1 MDNFW
6 TQMDFCKRRK
16 SRIRKM
22 LGTFAVD
29 KIHPM
34 DWQNILII
42 VIAVLLL
49 LVWVP
54 ALIISVRR
62 TLRKDEA
69 RHSGLDPES
78 ETETT
83 KNHQ

>member
-1 MDNFW
+1 MLTQMDNFW

-16 SRIRKM
+16 SSIRKM

-62 TLRKDEA
+62 TLRKDNE
-69 RHSGLDPES
+69 
-78 ETETT
+78 
-83 KNHQ
+83 NNNQ

>member
-1 MDNFW
+1 M
-6 TQMDFCKRRK
+6 
-16 SRIRKM
+16 
-22 LGTFAVD
+22 
-29 KIHPM
+29 HPM

-62 TLRKDEA
+62 TLRKDNE
-69 RHSGLDPES
+69 
-78 ETETT
+78 
-83 KNHQ
+83 NNNQ

>member
-62 TLRKDEA
+62 TLRKDNE
-69 RHSGLDPES
+69 
-78 ETETT
+78 
-83 KNHQ
+83 NNNQ

>member
-1 MDNFW
+1 
-6 TQMDFCKRRK
+6 
-16 SRIRKM
+16 M

-42 VIAVLLL
+42 VIAALLL

-62 TLRKDEA
+62 TLRKDDA
-69 RHSGLDPES
+69 RHSTYDDTNTPEKS
-78 ETETT
+78 RPTRRTM
-83 KNHQ
+83 